1 MAWLWLAKDRVCS
14 SGTVLQR
21 TEIPQQ
27 ENSFLKRYEG
37 VVVLWFTTLSLCQIQ
52 LIADVALN
60 ETPHSCLCGTP
71 HDSCFKKRASLYIP
85 SSKVYGAAARDFATR
100 R

>member
-14 SGTVLQR
+14 SCS

-27 ENSFLKRYEG
+27 ENYFLKRYEG

-52 LIADVALN
+52 LMA
-60 ETPHSCLCGTP
+60 E
-71 HDSCFKKRASLYIP
+71 RQSL
-85 SSKVYGAAARDFATR
+85 VQRTR
-100 R
+100 QTRLEEEKEL